1 MKAQELAP
9 ASIGGASVF
18 SEKIAAQ
25 AKAPPL
31 KFSKLQLEPA

>member
-9 ASIGGASVF
+9 AFIGGGASVF

-25 AKAPPL
+25 AKAPL
-31 KFSKLQLEPA
+31 KV